1 MKVTFLPSGV
11 SIEATPGM
19 TIMQALH
26 QAGLRIDAPCGGN
39 GTCHKCKVKV
49 TDSSGQSTVLACRTE
64 IKGDITVDISKE
76 DEGHRILM
84 GGITREVA
92 ADPPVEVLT
101 VDVPKPTT
109 GDLRSCWTRLRDEAA
124 KASGKAAEELH
135 PNLAVIGKLYQTLED
150 QKYRVD
156 VVLCDGEVLDV
167 VPVGSPVCGLAYDI
181 GTTTIACYMIDLRSG
196 EQLSQSS
203 MLNPQVAYGGDVI
216 MRMKYSL
223 ENGLEG
229 PTGDVRKALN
239 ALAGICASEA
249 KEALSSIYLVTVVGN
264 TCMHHLFLG
273 LSPAS
278 LAYAPYT
285 PAMTDPVQLNAVDY
299 GLRINPS
306 ARLYMLPNIAGF
318 VGADTVGAAL
328 AAAMDEKEKLT
339 LLIDIGTNGEMVMG
353 TRERL
358 IACSTAAG
366 PAFEGAL
373 ISCGMRGA
381 EGAIDHVSMEGGK
394 FTFSVIG
401 GGKPVGICGSGL
413 IDLLSELVRV
423 GLVESA
429 GRLLPADEVE
439 HPEGKMLA
447 ERILERDGMRAF
459 LLADAGGSGTGEA
472 LCFTQKDV
480 REVQLAKG
488 AMAAGI
494 QMMCRKL
501 GVTTDDIQDV
511 MIAGAFG
518 SYMAPSSACGI
529 GLIPPQLEERVN
541 AIGNAAG
548 QGAKLCVLSG
558 DEYRRAAKIAG
569 QMDYLELA
577 ADPEFQDVFVD
588 ELEFPGEE

>member
-49 TDSSGQSTVLACRTE
+49 TDSAGQSTVLACRTE
-64 IKGDITVDISKE
+64 ITEDITVDISKE

-92 ADPPVEVLT
+92 ANPPVEVLT
-101 VDVPKPTT
+101 LQVPRPSTE
-109 GDLRSCWTRLRDEAA
+109 DLRACWTRLRDTAA
-124 KASGKAAEELH
+124 KASGKDAEEIH
-135 PNLAVIGKLYQTLED
+135 PNLAVIGRLYQTLED
-150 QKYRVD
+150 EKYRVD
-156 VVLCDGEVLDV
+156 AVLCDGEVLDV
-167 VPVGSPVCGLAYDI
+167 VPVGSPVYGLAYDI
-181 GTTTIACYMIDLRSG
+181 GTTTIACYMVDLRSG
-196 EQLSQSS
+196 EQVSQSS

-229 PTGDVRKALN
+229 PTGDVRKAIN
-239 ALAGICASEA
+239 ALAGKCASEVGE
-249 KEALSSIYLVTVVGN
+249 KLSSIYLITVVGN

-285 PAMTDPVQLNAVDY
+285 PAMSDPARLLAADY
-299 GLRINPS
+299 GMRMNPS

-318 VGADTVGAAL
+318 VGADTVGASL
-328 AAAMDEKEKLT
+328 AAAMDEKEELT
-339 LLIDIGTNGEMVMG
+339 LLIDIGTNGEMVLG
-353 TRERL
+353 TKERL

-381 EGAIDHVSMEGGK
+381 EGAIDHVSLADGK
-394 FTFSVIG
+394 FSCSVIG

-429 GRLLPADEVE
+429 GRLLPVDEIE
-439 HPEGKMLA
+439 HPEGKALA
-447 ERILERDGMRAF
+447 GRISEQGGMRAF
-459 LLADAGGSGTGEA
+459 LLASEEESGSGEA
-472 LCFTQKDV
+472 LYFTQKDV

-501 GVTTDDIQDV
+501 GVTTDEIRDV

-518 SYMAPSSACGI
+518 SYMSPASACGI

-558 DEYRRAAKIAG
+558 DEYRRAARLARS
-569 QMDYLELA
+569 MDYLELA

-588 ELEFPGEE
+588 ELEFPGED